1 MEDSSRDIVLRLER
15 LEQAVRSLEALVEQR
30 LLPECERMGGHIS
43 FVESVYA
50 KLRNPLAALRGAPLP
65 TAPAAAV
72 KNTGGPGPCVVEE
85 VD

>member
-1 MEDSSRDIVLRLER
+1 MEDSVRDIVLRLER
-15 LEQAVRSLEALVEQR
+15 LEQTMRRLEALLEQR

-65 TAPAAAV
+65 EAPAAV
-72 KNTGGPGPCVVEE
+72 ENTGGPGPCVEE